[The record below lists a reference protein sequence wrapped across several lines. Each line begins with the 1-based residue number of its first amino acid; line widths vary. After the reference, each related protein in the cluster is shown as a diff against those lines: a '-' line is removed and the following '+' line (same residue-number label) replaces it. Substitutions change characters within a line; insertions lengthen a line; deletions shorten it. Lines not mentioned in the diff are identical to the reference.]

1 MTAVRYYMKC
11 QNQVET
17 CRIFECS
24 ERSLMR
30 WVDRFEDEGTVE
42 RRPRPSIANKVEQR
56 HVNFILKRVKQ
67 RPAITM
73 KDLHVEVLERFR
85 DLDISRVH
93 VGNIVR
99 DNNVTLKRSRVR
111 HEPTH
116 RYGKEININ
125 SELDRF
131 YRSVKRVALDDIVCI
146 DETSLQAFMVRKYCR
161 SPIGKRCT
169 IKTHSQEVFKKY
181 TGIFAITTRGCV
193 AYEIYESGGI
203 TAQRLLDFLRQRFA
217 HHRNKLFV
225 MDNASSHRNPEV
237 RRYIERNNSLLYSVP
252 YQHYTNAI
260 ENFFSV
266 MKSHIQKEE
275 LVGRAALLRSIPKAL
290 DAISRQQYHN
300 FFSGAYER
308 EGAEKYERGIST
320 RRRTPKNYL

>member
-1 MTAVRYYMKC
+1 M
-11 QNQVET
+11 
-17 CRIFECS
+17 
-24 ERSLMR
+24 
-30 WVDRFEDEGTVE
+30 
-42 RRPRPSIANKVEQR
+42 
-56 HVNFILKRVKQ
+56 VK
-67 RPAITM
+67 
-73 KDLHVEVLERFR
+73 
-85 DLDISRVH
+85 
-93 VGNIVR
+93 N
-99 DNNVTLKRSRVR
+99 
-111 HEPTH
+111 
-116 RYGKEININ
+116 N

-146 DETSLQAFMVRKYCR
+146 DETSLKAFMVRKYCR
-161 SPIGKRCT
+161 SPLGKRCT

-193 AYEIYESGGI
+193 AYEIFDSGGI
-203 TAQRLLDFLRQRFA
+203 TAQRLLDFLRQHFA

-225 MDNASSHRNPEV
+225 MDNASSHRNPNV
-237 RRYIERNNSLLYSVP
+237 KRYIERNNSLLYSVP

-275 LVGRAALLRSIPKAL
+275 LAGKAALLRSIPKAL

-308 EGAEKYERGIST
+308 EGAEKYERFDTGAYQRST
-320 RRRTPKNYL
+320 SAVSEVRALSEVQCGTTVSTFSLYPTMKKQVIRAHSKHATKYTADNDYRTLSLRTVLTQELD